1 MVKELGFE
9 QNQITVHCDSQSAIC
24 LSKNQIHHEKTKHI
38 DIKLHFVRF
47 EISKEAHALRKSK
60 ASLQSHNRSLLPSWT
75 IATTNVSSDITLCA
89 WSGIGCNAAGRVVYI
104 NFTNTGLSG
113 TLHDFSFSSFPHLTY
128 LDLSFN
134 ELFGNLNNLVKLFL
148 LDNSLS
154 SSIPP
159 NIGNLRSLL
168 ELDLSINQLSGSI
181 PPSVGNLKSLAVL
194 ELNANQLN
202 GSIPPS
208 MGNLSSLIRLYLYDN
223 SLYGSIPPNVGNL
236 KSLAVLKLYANQLN
250 GCIPRSFGFL
260 PPPIGNLTNLRELF
274 LFDNHLF
281 GFIPRE
287 MGNLRPLV
295 NLIMFQNQF
304 TGFLPPPIG
313 NLTDLQILDL
323 MDNHL
328 SDSITP
334 SLGNICRGTIPESL
348 RNCISLIRVRLNANN
363 LTGNVLEALGLY
375 HFLTFIDLSRN
386 NFYGEISYNWGKC
399 PKLGTLNVLMNNI
412 TRIIPLEEIPKEL
425 GKLNSLTKLILRGNQ
440 LTRHLPTEIG
450 SNIVL

>member
-1 MVKELGFE
+1 MTQCSISIPIGPLTLH
-9 QNQITVHCDSQSAIC
+9 TVVSSLVFLILFFVSNFSLPISSDS
-24 LSKNQIHHEKTKHI
+24 NE
-38 DIKLHFVRF
+38 
-47 EISKEAHALRKSK
+47 EAHALRKSK

-134 ELFGNLNNLVKLFL
+134 ELFGNL
-148 LDNSLS
+148 
-154 SSIPP
+154 
-159 NIGNLRSLL
+159 
-168 ELDLSINQLSGSI
+168 
-181 PPSVGNLKSLAVL
+181 KSLAVL

-260 PPPIGNLTNLRELF
+260 PPPIGNLT
-274 LFDNHLF
+274 
-281 GFIPRE
+281 
-287 MGNLRPLV
+287 
-295 NLIMFQNQF
+295 
-304 TGFLPPPIG
+304 
-313 NLTDLQILDL
+313 DLQILDL

-334 SLGNICRGTIPESL
+334 SLGNICR
-348 RNCISLIRVRLNANN
+348 V
-363 LTGNVLEALGLY
+363 
-375 HFLTFIDLSRN
+375 
-386 NFYGEISYNWGKC
+386 
-399 PKLGTLNVLMNNI
+399 
-412 TRIIPLEEIPKEL
+412 EEIPKEL